1 MERQRDV
8 AWDYHLTEQARQ
20 QERGEN
26 RDKELQRERRIQLDK
41 YNQQL
46 AREQQAQ

>member
-1 MERQRDV
+1 M

-20 QERGEN
+20 QEREEN
-26 RDKELQRERRIQLDK
+26 RDKELQRERRIQVDK
-41 YNQQL
+41 YNKQL

>member
-20 QERGEN
+20 QEREEN

-41 YNQQL
+41 HNQQL
-46 AREQQAQ
+46 AQEQQTQ